1 MGVRSARHLT
11 LVDITSVDPSHAA
24 ALLAAR
30 QRELT
35 AANPCTSTRYTDAT
49 AMAELLA
56 SSPAER
62 GVGACDGSGRLVG
75 WLGGNASGVFGFARC
90 VHHAVD
96 GSWPDPT
103 GLYGRMYAQ
112 LASEWRDAG
121 VTVHDVEV
129 PALPAIESAWFD
141 LGFGRRTCFAV
152 RATRDAPAP
161 ARSSGVEVRVGGEED
176 LDAIARLALGEAEAR
191 NDPPLFA
198 QQPAL
203 RVEDFARAH
212 RDLLRL
218 GAVHFL
224 ARLDGHDLGLLTL
237 ELTSPSPL
245 LTADDAPYIGPTAV
259 DPASRGTGVGRALV
273 DAALRWCREQD
284 LHHVGVS
291 FNPPNL
297 SSRPFWQGCGFRPTG
312 WKLARRLPPL

>member
-1 MGVRSARHLT
+1 
-11 LVDITSVDPSHAA
+11 
-24 ALLAAR
+24 
-30 QRELT
+30 
-35 AANPCTSTRYTDAT
+35 
-49 AMAELLA
+49 MAELLA

-62 GVGACDGSGRLVG
+62 AIGARDGSGRLVG
-75 WLGGNASGVFGFARC
+75 WLGGNASGVFGFARS
-90 VHHAVD
+90 VHHALD

-112 LASEWRDAG
+112 LATEWRDAG

-152 RATRDAPAP
+152 RATLDAPAP
-161 ARSSGVEVRVGGEED
+161 ARSTGVELRIGGEND

-191 NDPPLFA
+191 NEPPLFA
-198 QQPAL
+198 QQSAL

-212 RDLLRL
+212 RDLLRH

-224 ARLDGHDLGLLTL
+224 ARRDGRDLGLLTL
-237 ELTSPSPL
+237 EFTSPAPL
-245 LTADDAPYIGPTAV
+245 LTPDDAPFIGATGV
-259 DPASRGTGVGRALV
+259 DPTSRGTRVGRTLV
-273 DAALRWCREQD
+273 DAALRWCRDHD
-284 LHHVGVS
+284 LDRVGVS
-291 FNPPNL
+291 FNTSNL
-297 SSRPFWQGCGFRPTG
+297 SSRPFWRGCGFQPTG